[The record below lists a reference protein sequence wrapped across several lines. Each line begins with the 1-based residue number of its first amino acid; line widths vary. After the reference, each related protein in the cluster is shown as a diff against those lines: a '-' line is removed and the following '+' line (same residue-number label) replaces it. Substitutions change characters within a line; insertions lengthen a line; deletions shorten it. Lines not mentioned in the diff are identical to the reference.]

1 MKWQFKKRIA
11 LTVSPEHHE
20 ILKKLGEFQN
30 KPVTTIVHEFVEACM
45 PMAQEMVKAYEDLQL
60 GKSLAE
66 VERKLMAEGLRIAS
80 ENMKD

>member
-1 MKWQFKKRIA
+1 
-11 LTVSPEHHE
+11 
-20 ILKKLGEFQN
+20 
-30 KPVTTIVHEFVEACM
+30 M